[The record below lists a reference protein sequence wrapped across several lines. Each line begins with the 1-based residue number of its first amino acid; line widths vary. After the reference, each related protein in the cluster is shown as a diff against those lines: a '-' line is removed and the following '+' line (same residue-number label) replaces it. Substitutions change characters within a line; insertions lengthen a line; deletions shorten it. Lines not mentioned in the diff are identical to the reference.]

1 MYRAVSRM
9 KEIHGS
15 KHFGFVPKTYI
26 LPQEFIYL
34 EDELRAN
41 PAKLWIIK
49 PHASSQGRGIIV
61 TN

>member
-1 MYRAVSRM
+1 M

-15 KHFGFVPKTYI
+15 KHFGFIPKTYI

-41 PAKLWIIK
+41 PAKMC
-49 PHASSQGRGIIV
+49 
-61 TN
+61 TNKQRETVRVLRVFRQPTDIQRI